1 MNQEI
6 SMLIARVKQILDEIN
21 KTGKE
26 KYIPECELESFCRE
40 KSNLYAEKIV
50 ELWLN
55 RKHLN
60 ENE

>member
-1 MNQEI
+1 MDQEI
-6 SMLIARVKQILDEIN
+6 NVLTVRVRQILDEIK

-40 KSNLYAEKIV
+40 KSDLYAEKIV